1 MAFLAKLKTCSGE
14 ESMTCFHNLMFDGRT
29 VSLTV
34 LAMTPWDF
42 RPRKCSSDSLF
53 CEALKMEEAPL
64 RSRLSNNE
72 SARIFGWFVT
82 SQSSLMLAFLLDLRR
97 CLLVSFS
104 LAALCAKVG
113 IPSPQKVI
121 GELAH
126 SVTHELGGNSSHSL
140 MCFVHNLS
148 IVPDRNAS
156 VKLYIFSSVLHLI
169 FKEEFLTSIFSS
181 LVKNSFFGT
190 SLCE

>member
-1 MAFLAKLKTCSGE
+1 MKRRKLVHHGFPGKLKTCSGK
-14 ESMTCFHNLMFDGRT
+14 ESMTCFHNLMFDGST

-53 CEALKMEEAPL
+53 CEALKMEEAPI

-72 SARIFGWFVT
+72 SARILGWFVT

-113 IPSPQKVI
+113 IPSPQKLLVSWPI
-121 GELAH
+121 LSH
-126 SVTHELGGNSSHSL
+126 MSSEETQAIL
-140 MCFVHNLS
+140 LS
-148 IVPDRNAS
+148 A
-156 VKLYIFSSVLHLI
+156 
-169 FKEEFLTSIFSS
+169 
-181 LVKNSFFGT
+181 
-190 SLCE
+190 